1 MQQRSGTDRRR
12 AAERDA
18 AQPLGGQPRDME
30 EDEELQEPER
40 VPSLL
45 QAREFEWGKDR
56 RVGERRAAGERHA
69 SASFMGEKGEPMI
82 SDDAPPRGTRGMPNP
97 KSDQI
102 QQGRNPPD
110 ENT

>member
-18 AQPLGGQPRDME
+18 AQPLGGQPRGTEGDG
-30 EDEELQEPER
+30 ELQEPER

-56 RVGERRAAGERHA
+56 RTGERRAEGERHA
-69 SASFMGEKGEPMI
+69 GASFMGEKGEPMI
-82 SDDAPPRGTRGMPNP
+82 TGDEPPRGKRGMPNP
-97 KSDQI
+97 KTDQI

>member
-12 AAERDA
+12 AAERNA
-18 AQPLGGQPRDME
+18 AQPLGGQPRGTD

-45 QAREFEWGKDR
+45 HAREFEWGKDR
-56 RVGERRAAGERHA
+56 RVGERRAEGERHA

-82 SDDAPPRGTRGMPNP
+82 TDDEPPRGRRGMPNP
-97 KSDQI
+97 KSDPLQE
-102 QQGRNPPD
+102 RDAPPD
-110 ENT
+110 DNT